1 MKYNFWVGPTNCVI
15 DISKNLIC
23 HIDLAVIEFTLILP
37 DSDLL
42 IQLILLTDAVM
53 HSG

>member
-23 HIDLAVIEFTLILP
+23 HIDLDVIEFLLYYVNNSEDGSNKI
-37 DSDLL
+37 SDV
-42 IQLILLTDAVM
+42 I
-53 HSG
+53 SW